1 MKYIAIATVA
11 LLIFLRA
18 GLANP
23 PRRATTNPAES
34 QMQKWWDDL
43 EKREPE
49 CSRALLQ
56 FADYPAESVA
66 FFAERLKPLKITE
79 DEVKSLISDLESDDK
94 NVWKPAFDKMQYF
107 DPRLAIDL
115 STLMTDNVKPRS
127 RNRLVAILCSVNEDV
142 YAGKSIKL
150 RFADSGYNFVS
161 DDIGSWWAEHRIEH
175 IGSGTEENFK
185 PQWVRA
191 CRAIVLLEH
200 IGSPEAITILRD
212 MATGHP
218 DAKPTK
224 AAAEALENIQAL
236 RK

>member
-1 MKYIAIATVA
+1 MKYIAISTVA
-11 LLIFLRA
+11 LLVFLRA
-18 GLANP
+18 GLADP
-23 PRRATTNPAES
+23 PPQATTNPVEP

-56 FADYPAESVA
+56 FADHPAESVA

-79 DEVKSLISDLESDDK
+79 DEVKSLISDLQSDEP
-94 NVWKPAFDKMQYF
+94 NIWKPAFEKLRYF

-115 STLMTDNVKPRS
+115 STLMSDNVKPRS
-127 RNRLVAILCSVNEDV
+127 RNRLIEILCGYDADYLS
-142 YAGKSIKL
+142 GKSIKL
-150 RFADSGYNFVS
+150 MFTGNGYNFIS
-161 DDIGSWWAEHRIEH
+161 DGSAWWAEPHIEWFNNGAH
-175 IGSGTEENFK
+175 ENSK
-185 PQWVRA
+185 PQWARA

-212 MATGHP
+212 MSTGHP